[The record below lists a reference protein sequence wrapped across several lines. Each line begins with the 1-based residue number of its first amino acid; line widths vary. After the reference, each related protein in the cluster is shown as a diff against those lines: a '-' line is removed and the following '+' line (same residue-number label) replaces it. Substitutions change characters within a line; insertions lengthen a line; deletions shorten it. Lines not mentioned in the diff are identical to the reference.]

1 MEAEVRGSLGAVVVA
16 VLRWSLPPR
25 TSRRGPQLQ
34 LVCKRVGGQAVRAEP
49 PRVGPSGKSCA
60 EGMKNLC
67 FNRLA
72 EGEGGLALPASGGFW
87 HPSCWVQRSTVVPL
101 GISGDKGSNS

>member
-1 MEAEVRGSLGAVVVA
+1 MEAEVRGSLGAVVVVA

-34 LVCKRVGGQAVRAEP
+34 LVCKRVGGQAVRAEL
-49 PRVGPSGKSCA
+49 PRIGPSGKSCA

-72 EGEGGLALPASGGFW
+72 EGEGSWSCFASVWWVLAPKL
-87 HPSCWVQRSTVVPL
+87 L
-101 GISGDKGSNS
+101 GSA